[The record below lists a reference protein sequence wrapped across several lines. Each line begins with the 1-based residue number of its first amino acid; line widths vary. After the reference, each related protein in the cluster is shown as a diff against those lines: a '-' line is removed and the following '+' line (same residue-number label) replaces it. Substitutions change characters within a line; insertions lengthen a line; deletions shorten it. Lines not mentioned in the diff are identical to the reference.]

1 MDATT
6 IHLHTRYQIG
16 QVDPRI
22 FGGFLEHIGR
32 AVYQGVYEPESP
44 HADADGFRGDVMNA
58 LQRLRMTAMRYP
70 GGNFASGY
78 HWMDGVGPRA
88 DRPTVRELAWQSLEP
103 NTFGTDEYL
112 ALCRKM
118 DWTPM
123 ITVNLGTGTPEEARN
138 WVEYCNC
145 PTGSRYADLRAKNGS
160 PEPYGVDLWCL
171 GNEMDG
177 PWQLGHVPAD
187 QYAVRAQQAAK
198 MMKDV
203 DKALELVVCGS
214 CTVGLPTYMEWDR
227 QVLEHVGDFADYI
240 SLHRYVGNPTHDTP
254 DYLAISNA
262 IDTQIEEMDAV
273 CRFVQAKRRSA
284 KRAYLCFDEWN
295 VWYKNHEMDGAGK
308 FAPPLVEERYNLED
322 ALVVAA
328 FLHSFLRHADVLKIA
343 NLAQIVNVIAPLITR
358 GDDLLIQPTF
368 YPFEM
373 FARRRTGISL
383 RIAVEGP
390 IYESASYGTV
400 SVIDASAV
408 RDGNH
413 VHLFLTNRS
422 PDAHAPVHINL
433 ADASITRIEDGEQLA
448 GNDPAA
454 VNSFEEP
461 TAVTPRPFTEGVITD
476 GRLTLDLPPL
486 SLTAMTV
493 LLG

>member
-1 MDATT
+1 MDSTR

-16 QVDPRI
+16 QVDQRI

-32 AVYQGVYEPESP
+32 AVYQGVYEPESR
-44 HADADGFRGDVMNA
+44 HADAAGFRGDVLSA
-58 LQRLRMTAMRYP
+58 LRLLRMTAMRYP

-78 HWMDGVGPRA
+78 HWMEGVGPRA
-88 DRPTVRELAWQSLEP
+88 DRPTVRELAWRSLEP

-187 QYAVRAQQAAK
+187 QYAIRAQQAAK

-203 DKALELVVCGS
+203 DKSLELVVCGS

-227 QVLEHVGDFADYI
+227 QVLEHVGDLADYI
-240 SLHRYVGNPTHDTP
+240 SLHRYVGNPKHDTP

-358 GDDLLIQPTF
+358 GDD
-368 YPFEM
+368 
-373 FARRRTGISL
+373 
-383 RIAVEGP
+383 
-390 IYESASYGTV
+390 
-400 SVIDASAV
+400 
-408 RDGNH
+408 
-413 VHLFLTNRS
+413 RS
-422 PDAHAPVHINL
+422 
-433 ADASITRIEDGEQLA
+433 S
-448 GNDPAA
+448 
-454 VNSFEEP
+454 S
-461 TAVTPRPFTEGVITD
+461 RPFTRSRCSPGGVPASPC
-476 GRLTLDLPPL
+476 GSRLRDRSTRAPPTARYL
-486 SLTAMTV
+486 S
-493 LLG
+493 